1 MNANTILHFGP
12 AGGDPAS
19 GGDNRALHRRQPAP
33 PILLTPI
40 STKTECQRKRPWQRS
55 GVTRRGLPAQTRSPA
70 RSIRCRQKASIRW
83 SMHRIVTFPKYHNIL
98 ARWLMITPY
107 ANGIYSDSQGF

>member
-40 STKTECQRKRPWQRS
+40 STKTECQRKRPWQR
-55 GVTRRGLPAQTRSPA
+55 RSPA